1 MTAPEQGLTIA
12 LSSGLTIRMMSR
24 ATRTLVALL
33 LVAAAGA
40 GASCAHAAGAAV
52 SPPRSFER
60 QIEINEHL
68 LTLHLSPPAQ
78 LHRDELIVYAT
89 GDAGWRGKDREVYQQ
104 LRAWGYATAGFSA
117 PEYLK
122 HLPGDDGTTTPS
134 RLASDFSTIVEA
146 ARRSLQ
152 VAASSP
158 VVLVGVSRGADLAV
172 VAAGQQGLQAELAG
186 VVAMGLTR
194 EEEYVHHMREPM
206 VALDLYQY
214 LPQLGDVP
222 LSVIQSTRDNYLPA
236 NDARVLFGQDTPLRV
251 FHSIDA
257 RNHSFSGAR
266 PALYST
272 LRTSLAWV
280 ERIGRRR
287 GAPRP

>member
-1 MTAPEQGLTIA
+1 MVNGPIQTI
-12 LSSGLTIRMMSR
+12 
-24 ATRTLVALL
+24 VKLL
-33 LVAAAGA
+33 LVASACAGV
-40 GASCAHAAGAAV
+40 SCAHGTGAGV
-52 SPPRSFER
+52 SPPRSFDRE
-60 QIEINEHL
+60 IEVNDHP
-68 LTLHLSPPAQ
+68 LTLHLSPPAR
-78 LHRDELIVYAT
+78 LHADELIIYAT
-89 GDAGWRGKDREVYQQ
+89 GDGGWRGKDREVYQQ
-104 LRAWGYATAGFSA
+104 LQAWGYATAGFSA

-122 HLPGDDGTTTPS
+122 HLPGDDGTTTPAG
-134 RLASDFSTIVEA
+134 LAGDFSTIVDA
-146 ARRSLQ
+146 ARTSLQ
-152 VAASSP
+152 VAMTSP

-172 VAAGQQGLQAELAG
+172 VAAGQHDLQFELAG

-194 EEEYVHHMREPM
+194 EEEYVHHVEEPD

-214 LPQLGDVP
+214 LPELGDVP

-236 NDARVLFGQDTPLRV
+236 SDARELFGQDTPLRV

-257 RNHSFSGAR
+257 RNHSFAGAR

-280 ERIGRRR
+280 ERVGRRR

>member
-1 MTAPEQGLTIA
+1 MPG
-12 LSSGLTIRMMSR
+12 R
-24 ATRTLVALL
+24 ATLNLVEFLI
-33 LVAAAGA
+33 VAASCA
-40 GASCAHAAGAAV
+40 GASCAHGPGAAV
-52 SPPRSFER
+52 SPPRTFDR
-60 QIEINEHL
+60 QVEINEHP

-89 GDAGWRGKDREVYQQ
+89 GDGGWRGKDRDVYQQ

-122 HLPGDDGTTTPS
+122 HLPGDDGTTTPA
-134 RLASDFSTIVEA
+134 RLASDFSAIVDA
-146 ARRSLQ
+146 ARTSLQ
-152 VAASSP
+152 VAVSSP

-172 VAAGQQGLQAELAG
+172 VAAGQQGLQTELAG

-194 EEEYVHHMREPM
+194 EEEYVHHLRGPT

-214 LPQLGDVP
+214 LPELGDVP

-236 NDARVLFGQDTPLRV
+236 SDARALFGQDTPLRV
-251 FHSIDA
+251 FYAIDA
-257 RNHSFSGAR
+257 RNHSFAGAR

-280 ERIGRRR
+280 EHVGRRR
-287 GAPRP
+287 GVPRP

>member
-1 MTAPEQGLTIA
+1 MPGRTYNVV
-12 LSSGLTIRMMSR
+12 R
-24 ATRTLVALL
+24 AIC
-33 LVAAAGA
+33 VAASSAGL
-40 GASCAHAAGAAV
+40 SCAHAPSAAV

-60 QIEINEHL
+60 QVEVNEHQ

-78 LHRDELIVYAT
+78 RHTDQLIVYAT

-104 LRAWGYATAGFSA
+104 LQAWGYATAGFST

-122 HLPGDDGTTTPS
+122 HLPGDDGTTTPA

-152 VAASSP
+152 VAVSSP

-186 VVAMGLTR
+186 VVVMGLTR

-222 LSVIQSTRDNYLPA
+222 LSVIQSTRDNYL
-236 NDARVLFGQDTPLRV
+236 
-251 FHSIDA
+251 
-257 RNHSFSGAR
+257 
-266 PALYST
+266 
-272 LRTSLAWV
+272 
-280 ERIGRRR
+280 
-287 GAPRP
+287 